1 MPKRPMLLPLALVL
15 AGCATAPLKPSPI
28 PPDSEAQSVQR
39 LPVGAN
45 GTWEYPANAV
55 QVQREAQSKDLL
67 TEHPRK
73 KSKRDERR
81 RYRSKLVRSGS
92 GR

>member
-1 MPKRPMLLPLALVL
+1 MPKRPMIAAFALLL
-15 AGCATAPLKPSPI
+15 AGCATDPLKPSPI
-28 PPDSEAQSVQR
+28 PPESEREQR

-45 GTWEYPANAV
+45 GSWEYPANAA
-55 QVQREAQSKDLL
+55 QTRREPKGRDYV

-81 RYRSKLVRSGS
+81 RYKSKLVRSGS